1 MSSHCPDAS
10 DTSIGRRT
18 LLSAVGGAGL
28 VLLTGCTSQDA
39 DANQTEDGTDT
50 SSTEG
55 TFRLLISD
63 QPAAIE
69 TFDSLT
75 VTFSEARIFPASS
88 AAIPGNE
95 TDTNQTRE
103 TNRTRDPD
111 TNQSTDTTQATD
123 NETDDDSQPGF
134 FIRDL
139 DGASVDLT
147 EVVGDK
153 ATPILEDT
161 LPAGTY
167 TKIELYASEVDG
179 VVDGESVSVM
189 LPSGK
194 LQITTSFEVV
204 AGEALD
210 FVFDITVVERGQ
222 TGEYN
227 LQPVIS
233 ESGVAGRDVTVE
245 EVGGPAG
252 GPDGSTNASDNRTPP
267 NGGGPDT

>member
-1 MSSHCPDAS
+1 MSSQHSNAS
-10 DTSIGRRT
+10 ATRIERRT
-18 LLSAVGGAGL
+18 LLSAVGGTGV
-28 VLLTGCTSQDA
+28 VLLAGCTSQDT
-39 DANQTEDGTDT
+39 DTDSTEDGTD
-50 SSTEG
+50 SSDTEG

-88 AAIPGNE
+88 TATPNNE
-95 TDTNQTRE
+95 TDTNQS
-103 TNRTRDPD
+103 TN
-111 TNQSTDTTQATD
+111 TTQATD
-123 NETDDDSQPGF
+123 NETDDEDQPGF

-147 EVVGDK
+147 EVIGDK

-161 LPAGTY
+161 LPAGEY

-204 AGEALD
+204 AGEGLD
-210 FVFDITVVERGQ
+210 FVFDITVVEKGQ

-245 EVGGPAG
+245 EVGGPTGASGGGSNASNNQTSSGAG
-252 GPDGSTNASDNRTPP
+252 GPDN
-267 NGGGPDT
+267 